1 MSSSTRLLRNSPH
14 RLMQNV
20 LHLLFPSLCLICGKE
35 VNEDRNVLC
44 SFCEAD
50 LPLAFLDSQ
59 DEDNPLQQLFWG
71 RVSISNAFAYLKFEK
86 HLLSQELLHQ
96 IKYKDKPELANFMG
110 RRMGEHLL
118 QLEWMKEIDAFIPV
132 PIHPKKAFIRGYNQ
146 SEQLSLGLSE
156 TTLIPTDNNFL
167 TRTIHTES
175 QTRKGRFKRWDN
187 IAEAFK
193 VRATSKGYQHI
204 AIIDDVVTTGST
216 IERITLQL
224 MENYPDLRVSIISLA
239 VAV

>member
-1 MSSSTRLLRNSPH
+1 MPSSTRLLRNSPR
-14 RLMQNV
+14 RLLQNV

-35 VNEDRNVLC
+35 VNEERNVLC

-50 LPLAFLDSQ
+50 LPLAFLDDQ
-59 DEDNPLQQLFWG
+59 QEGHALHQLFWG
-71 RVSISNAFAYLKFEK
+71 RVPIANAFAYLKFEK

-110 RRMGEHLL
+110 KRMGEHLL
-118 QLEWMKEIDAFIPV
+118 KSDWIQEIDAFIPV

-156 TTLIPTDNNFL
+156 ATLIPTDNTFL
-167 TRTIHTES
+167 SRTLHTES
-175 QTRKGRFKRWDN
+175 QTKKGRFKRWDN

-193 VRATSKGYQHI
+193 VRSESKGYKHI
-204 AIIDDVVTTGST
+204 AIVDDVVTTGST
-216 IERITLQL
+216 LERITLQL